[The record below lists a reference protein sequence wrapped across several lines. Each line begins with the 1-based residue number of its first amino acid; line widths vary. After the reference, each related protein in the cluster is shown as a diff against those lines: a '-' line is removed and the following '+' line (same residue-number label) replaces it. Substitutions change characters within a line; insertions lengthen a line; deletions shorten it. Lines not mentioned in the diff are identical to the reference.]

1 MHELNISAKIQIC
14 SYNELNLEEKN
25 LTDQAKESVTRSYA
39 PYSGFLVGAAIR
51 LANGE
56 IITGNNQENI
66 AYPSGLC
73 AERTALFYANSRFP
87 DQAVDTIAVAAFTN
101 GDFTEEPVPPCGSC
115 RQVILEAQNRY
126 KRPIKLL
133 LCGRTTVYKVAS
145 IIDLL
150 PLSFSHF

>member
-1 MHELNISAKIQIC
+1 MNEFNIVAKIQVF
-14 SYNELNLEEKN
+14 SYEELNPDEKI
-25 LTDQAKESVTRSYA
+25 LVDQAKESVTRSYS
-39 PYSGFLVGAAIR
+39 PYSMFQVGAAIR
-51 LANGE
+51 LLNGE
-56 IITGNNQENI
+56 IVTGSNQENI

-87 DQAVDTIAVAAFTN
+87 DQAVDMIAVAAFTD

-126 KRPIKLL
+126 KHPIKML
-133 LCGRTTVYKVAS
+133 LCGKTRIYKVEK
-145 IIDLL
+145 ITDLL

>member
-1 MHELNISAKIQIC
+1 MNELKIAAKIQVC
-14 SYNELNLEEKN
+14 CYNDLLSVEKN
-25 LTDQAKESVTRSYA
+25 LADAAKKAVTRSYA
-39 PYSGFLVGAAIR
+39 PYSKFQVGAAVL

-56 IITGNNQENI
+56 IVTGSNQENI

-87 DQAVDTIAVAAFTN
+87 DEAVDMIAVAAFTN

-126 KRPIKLL
+126 KHPVKML
-133 LCGRTTVYKVAS
+133 LCGKNEIYRIEKIT
-145 IIDLL
+145 DLL